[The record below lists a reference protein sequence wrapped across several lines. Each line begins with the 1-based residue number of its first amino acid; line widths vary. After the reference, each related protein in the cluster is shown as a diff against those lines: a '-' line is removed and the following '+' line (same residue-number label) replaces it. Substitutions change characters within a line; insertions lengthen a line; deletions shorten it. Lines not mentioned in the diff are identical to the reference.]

1 MRSLFSFHLHDDAY
15 IVYVYVDIHT
25 SNTIT
30 RALVVVL
37 LFSAVSSVVRCLE
50 TTPQCTKDDFEDIKD
65 NKKDK

>member
-15 IVYVYVDIHT
+15 IVHVYVDIHT

-37 LFSAVSSVVRCLE
+37 LFSAVSSVVRYLE

>member
-1 MRSLFSFHLHDDAY
+1 MRSLFSFHLLDDAY
-15 IVYVYVDIHT
+15 IVHVYVDIHT

>member
-1 MRSLFSFHLHDDAY
+1 MRSLFSFHHHDGAY
-15 IVYVYVDIHT
+15 VVHVYVDIHT

-50 TTPQCTKDDFEDIKD
+50 TAPQCTKDDFEDVKD

>member
-15 IVYVYVDIHT
+15 IVHVYVDIHT

-50 TTPQCTKDDFEDIKD
+50 TAPQCTKDDFKDVKD

>member
-1 MRSLFSFHLHDDAY
+1 MRSLFFFFYHDDAY
-15 IVYVYVDIHT
+15 VVHVYVGIHT

-50 TTPQCTKDDFEDIKD
+50 TAPQCTKDDFENVKD

>member
-15 IVYVYVDIHT
+15 IVHVYVDIHT

-30 RALVVVL
+30 MALVVVL

>member
-1 MRSLFSFHLHDDAY
+1 MWSLFSFHLHDDAY
-15 IVYVYVDIHT
+15 IVHVYVDIHT

>member
-1 MRSLFSFHLHDDAY
+1 MGSLFSFHHYDGAY
-15 IVYVYVDIHT
+15 IVHTYVDIHT

-65 NKKDK
+65 DKKDK